1 MRLQMPQMKLA
12 RRAAQLV
19 LVAVVALAGGM
30 SQAAGTD
37 PIRLLGVSGQGNTL
51 LIESTEPAAYVVK
64 RPDPLTLLVE
74 LRNVSV
80 ANAANLV
87 VRRDPIAAVSLEQ
100 ATGSDG
106 RALARVRVSLDRP
119 SEYAVRSARNMIR
132 LQLTAPLR
140 SAVSPAPPRAVAA
153 ATIPLP
159 APAPTPQAPI
169 AGTPDATILDRV
181 LASAA
186 AGATTVTLSGN
197 GRLTPADVS
206 ESGDRPRQ
214 LVLDFPNVA
223 SKARAQTSIAGSLVK
238 QVRVGVDSREPLVT
252 RVVMDVAEGATYH
265 VERSGTDGRDLAVIF
280 EPPQAAR
287 TVMVAAARPGD
298 APVEPEPDIPLHE
311 AIANAASITPKETP
325 ADPIA
330 AMVKPT
336 PVKASPAP
344 AAAAPR
350 RQPAPPPRQQPPAEP
365 PPTGPSQAQLITG
378 ATEKKYMGNPITLD
392 FSGADLR
399 SVLRYF
405 NEISGLNII
414 IDPSV
419 PSTPIDIVLR
429 DVPWDQ
435 AFETLLRTHKL
446 GYVAEGTIVRIAPI
460 AVLAEEEGDRRKLSE
475 AKALAGDLRVQTFS
489 LSYAKAA
496 EMIQLL
502 TKSALSQRGQIQF
515 DARTNTVIMTDLPD
529 RLQTALALITSLDRP
544 EPQVEI
550 EARVITTNREF
561 ARAIGVQWGL
571 NGRMTPAL
579 GNTTNLAF
587 PNSAALGGRLGVQGP
602 SNTGTVVD
610 LPAQS
615 GALGAVNTAIGIALG
630 SVNGAF
636 NLDVALSALERSGKG
651 RILSTP
657 RVTTQN
663 NIEAEITQGIQIPV
677 VTPGTT
683 TTPATTTFKDASL
696 TLRVTPQI
704 TSANTVIMAVS
715 IENST
720 PGSPVGE
727 LGNVSINTQRAVT
740 RVQVSDGMTTV
751 MGGIFV
757 STENSAT
764 DRTPVLSRIPL
775 LGWLFRRD
783 STSDD
788 SRELLIFITPRILRE
803 L

>member
-1 MRLQMPQMKLA
+1 MPHMKLA
-12 RRAAQLV
+12 RRSAQLL

-30 SQAAGTD
+30 SHAAGTGA
-37 PIRLLGVSGQGNTL
+37 IRLLGVSGEGNSV
-51 LIESTEPAAYVVK
+51 LIESAEPAAYVVK
-64 RPDPLTLLVE
+64 RPDPLTLVVE

-87 VRRDPIAAVSLEQ
+87 QRRDAIAAVSLEQ
-100 ATGSDG
+100 GSAPDG
-106 RALARVRVSLDRP
+106 KALALVRVSLARP
-119 SEYAVRSARNMIR
+119 SEYAVRSTRNVIR
-132 LQLTAPLR
+132 LELTAPLKP
-140 SAVSPAPPRAVAA
+140 AVTLTPSMAA
-153 ATIPLP
+153 AAPSTPSPQLPMAEIP
-159 APAPTPQAPI
+159 A
-169 AGTPDATILDRV
+169 ATILDTV

-186 AGATTVTLSGN
+186 AGATTVTLGGN
-197 GRLTPADVS
+197 GRLTPADVI
-206 ESGDRPRQ
+206 ESQDRPRR
-214 LVLDFPNVA
+214 LMLDFPNVA
-223 SKARAQTSIAGSLVK
+223 AKARAQTMVVGPLVTR
-238 QVRVGVDSREPLVT
+238 VRVAENSREPLVT
-252 RVVMDVAEGATYH
+252 RVVMEVADGATYH
-265 VERSGTDGRDLAVIF
+265 VERAGANGRDLAVIF
-280 EPPQAAR
+280 EPAHAAT
-287 TVMVAAARPGD
+287 TVMLTTGTPGAKPVD
-298 APVEPEPDIPLHE
+298 AEPDIPLAE
-311 AIANAASITPKETP
+311 AIANAASITPRDTPPAPREPRP
-325 ADPIA
+325 ADSVA
-330 AMVKPT
+330 ALKPA
-336 PVKASPAP
+336 PSRASPAPAP
-344 AAAAPR
+344 AAAAPPR
-350 RQPAPPPRQQPPAEP
+350 QTLAPAQFPQPAAPVPPV
-365 PPTGPSQAQLITG
+365 QLIG
-378 ATEKKYMGNPITLD
+378 GPTERRYQGNPITLD

-460 AVLAEEEGDRRKLSE
+460 AVLAEEEGERRKLSE

-489 LSYAKAA
+489 LSYAKAVD
-496 EMIQLL
+496 MIQLL

-529 RLQTALALITSLDRP
+529 RLQTAQALITSLDRP

-550 EARVITTNREF
+550 EARVITTSREF
-561 ARAIGVQWGL
+561 AHAIGVQWGL
-571 NGRMTPAL
+571 NGRMTPEL
-579 GNTTNLAF
+579 GNTTNLGF
-587 PNSAALGGRLGVQGP
+587 PNSGVLTGVVP
-602 SNTGTVVD
+602 NSPLGTVVG

-615 GALGAVNTAIGIALG
+615 GAVGAVNTALGLALG

-636 NLDVALSALERSGKG
+636 NLDIALSALERSGKG

-663 NIEAEITQGIQIPV
+663 NVEAEITQGVQIPV
-677 VTPGTT
+677 TTPGTS

-704 TSANTVIMAVS
+704 TSANTVIMSVS

-720 PGSPVGE
+720 PGLPVGT
-727 LGNVSINTQRAVT
+727 LGNVSINTQRANT

-757 STENSAT
+757 STENTAI
-764 DRTPVLSRIPL
+764 DRTPILHRIPL